1 MCLHFAQD
9 GLDHGDNVA
18 LDGHNPRFRR
28 SPPLLEDIHRRHHW
42 SGRLRVH
49 PERCKWKFPGI
60 GLSAVTDLLTP
71 QILFLLCTLFMQ
83 VSSTYG
89 FGQNIVELALDN
101 VVAAMKMEMIGET
114 FAVLG
119 SSPKE

>member
-1 MCLHFAQD
+1 
-9 GLDHGDNVA
+9 
-18 LDGHNPRFRR
+18 
-28 SPPLLEDIHRRHHW
+28 
-42 SGRLRVH
+42 
-49 PERCKWKFPGI
+49 
-60 GLSAVTDLLTP
+60 
-71 QILFLLCTLFMQ
+71 MQ